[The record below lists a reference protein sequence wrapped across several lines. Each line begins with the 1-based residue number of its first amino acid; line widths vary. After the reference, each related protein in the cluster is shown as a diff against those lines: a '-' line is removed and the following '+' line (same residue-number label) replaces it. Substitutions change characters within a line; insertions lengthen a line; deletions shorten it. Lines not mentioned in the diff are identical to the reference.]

1 MHARDR
7 SVEGKRNVVRWR
19 QTDRDPVAPKGD
31 PVSRAPDPHLEM
43 IVPLAL
49 RAIGG
54 IARPLRPG
62 AARRQSGWSISSDG
76 IATAR
81 LG

>member
-49 RAIGG
+49 RAITGR
-54 IARPLRPG
+54 IYPRTTEASL
-62 AARRQSGWSISSDG
+62 SSDG